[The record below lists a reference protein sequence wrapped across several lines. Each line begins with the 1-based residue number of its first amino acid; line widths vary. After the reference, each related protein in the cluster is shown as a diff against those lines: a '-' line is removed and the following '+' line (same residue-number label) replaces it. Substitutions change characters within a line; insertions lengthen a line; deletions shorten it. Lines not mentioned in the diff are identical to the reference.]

1 MRTWFHASLLLMLLA
16 ALPAQAGHHQ
26 WFISE
31 IFSNADG
38 TVQFVELK
46 GTSDNEQFING
57 FNVATLGP
65 EGVVPSSAPIGP
77 NLPSNL
83 TNGAYLL
90 IATTGYAT
98 LATAQGAP
106 APDRTL
112 PNNFLEI
119 NGDRVRYASIAA
131 TDRAYGAGVLPTNGI
146 FSLDYEVGSPGTTFN
161 TPQNFAGATGS
172 INAAGPGVPSL
183 SRVGLIALLGCVV
196 MAAAFKL
203 RQRADAG
210 AAA

>member
-1 MRTWFHASLLLMLLA
+1 MRTWIQRSLLLTVFA

-46 GTSDNEQFING
+46 GTADNEQFING
-57 FNVATLGP
+57 FSVATLGP
-65 EGVVPSSAPIGP
+65 EGVTASSAAIGP

-83 TNGAYLL
+83 TAGKYLL
-90 IATTGYAT
+90 LGTAGYAT
-98 LATAQGAP
+98 LASLQGAP

-131 TDRAYGAGVLPTNGI
+131 T
-146 FSLDYEVGSPGTTFN
+146 
-161 TPQNFAGATGS
+161 
-172 INAAGPGVPSL
+172 
-183 SRVGLIALLGCVV
+183 
-196 MAAAFKL
+196 
-203 RQRADAG
+203 
-210 AAA
+210 

>member
-1 MRTWFHASLLLMLLA
+1 MRTWIQGSMLLTLLA

-65 EGVVPSSAPIGP
+65 EGLVASSAPIGP

-90 IATTGYAT
+90 IGTAGYAA

-119 NGDRVRYASIAA
+119 NADRVRYASIPA
-131 TDRAYGAGVLPTNGI
+131 TDRVYTAGQLPTNGI

-161 TPQNFAGATGS
+161 TPENFAGATGS

-183 SRVGLIALLGCVV
+183 SRVGIIALLGCVV
-196 MAAAFKL
+196 MAAAFKR

>member
-1 MRTWFHASLLLMLLA
+1 LTVFA

-46 GTSDNEQFING
+46 GTADNEQFVNG
-57 FNVATLGP
+57 FSVATIGP
-65 EGVVPSSAPIGP
+65 EGAIASSAALGP

-83 TNGAYLL
+83 TSGAYML
-90 IATTGYAT
+90 IGTTGYAT
-98 LATAQGAP
+98 LASTQGAP

-119 NGDRVRYASIAA
+119 NGDRVRYASIPG
-131 TDRAYGAGVLPTNGI
+131 TDRPYGPGVLPINGVT
-146 FSLDYEVGSPGTTFN
+146 SLDYEGGNPGHTIN

-172 INAAGPGVPSL
+172 INAAAPGVPSL
-183 SRVGLIALLGCVV
+183 SRAGIIALLGCLV
-196 MAAAFKL
+196 AAVAMKL
-203 RQRADAG
+203 RQRAET

>member
-1 MRTWFHASLLLMLLA
+1 MRTAIRLSLLLTLLA

-31 IFSNADG
+31 VFSNADG

-46 GTSDNEQFING
+46 GTNDNEQFING
-57 FNVATLGP
+57 FAVATLAPGGAIP
-65 EGVVPSSAPIGP
+65 TSAPIGP

-90 IATTGYAT
+90 IGTTGYAT
-98 LATAQGAP
+98 LASTQGQP

-119 NGDRVRYASIAA
+119 SGDRVRYAGIPA
-131 TDRAYGAGVLPTNGI
+131 TDRVYVSGDLPINGI
-146 FSLDYEVGSPGTTFN
+146 QSLDYESGDPGN
-161 TPQNFAGATGS
+161 TPNTPTNFSGDTGS
-172 INAAGPGVPSL
+172 INAAPAGVPSM
-183 SRVGLIALLGCVV
+183 SRVGIIALLGCLVLAV
-196 MAAAFKL
+196 AMKL
-203 RQRADAG
+203 RERVDPNASA
-210 AAA
+210 

>member
-1 MRTWFHASLLLMLLA
+1 MRGLTHRSLLLVLLFA

-38 TVQFVELK
+38 TIQFVELK

-57 FNVATLGP
+57 FNVDTLAPGL
-65 EGVVPSSAPIGP
+65 VPTSAPLGP

-83 TNGAYLL
+83 TNGKYLL

-98 LATAQGAP
+98 LAGIQGAP

-112 PNNFLEI
+112 PNNFLEL
-119 NGDRVRYASIAA
+119 NGDRVRYAGIIA
-131 TDRAYGAGVLPTNGI
+131 TDRTYAAGGLPTGGVLSI
-146 FSLDYEVGSPGTTFN
+146 DYEGGNPGHTLN
-161 TPQNFAGATGS
+161 TPQNFAGATGM
-172 INAAGPGVPSL
+172 INATPAGVPSM
-183 SRVGLIALLGCVV
+183 SRVGIIALLGCLVLAV
-196 MAAAFKL
+196 ALKL
-203 RQRADAG
+203 RQRAAHG

>member
-1 MRTWFHASLLLMLLA
+1 MRTWIQGSLLLTVFA

-46 GTSDNEQFING
+46 GTADNEQFING

-65 EGVVPSSAPIGP
+65 EGVVASSAPIGP

-83 TNGAYLL
+83 TAGKYLL
-90 IATTGYAT
+90 LGTAGYAT
-98 LATAQGAP
+98 LASLQGAP

-119 NGDRVRYASIAA
+119 NGDRVRYAGIST
-131 TDRAYGAGVLPTNGI
+131 TDRVYGPGGLPTNGI
-146 FSLDYEVGSPGTTFN
+146 DSNDYENPSSTTN
-161 TPQNFAGATGS
+161 SPQNFAGASGS
-172 INAAGPGVPSL
+172 INAAPPGVPSM
-183 SRVGLIALLGCVV
+183 SRAGIIALLGCLV
-196 MAAAFKL
+196 MAVAFKL
-203 RQRADAG
+203 RQRADQG